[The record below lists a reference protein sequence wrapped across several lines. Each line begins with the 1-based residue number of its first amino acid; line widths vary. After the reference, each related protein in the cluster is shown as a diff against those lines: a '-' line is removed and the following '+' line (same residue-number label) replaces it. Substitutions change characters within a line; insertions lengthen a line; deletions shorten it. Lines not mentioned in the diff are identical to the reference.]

1 MDSII
6 KTTDTGMQKNCVDRS
21 IDSTAKS
28 RTSSLSSIS
37 LIIQQIKDQVV
48 GFSPSDK
55 QPVNQGEKGEQQ
67 KKERG
72 SSFAGSETSQ
82 QKIFSSEA
90 SSRKG
95 SINSRTAQGL
105 TDLHKDSV
113 GGPEDAPSFQSPISE
128 PYSLNSASSQSYMT
142 RENSISSAYPND
154 YCSGSGMRP
163 NAGPYYYGEYDQR
176 SLSSGYP
183 SQYDMGTYPPE
194 YQRAPPMS
202 SRYNPPYYDYEDDSS
217 YYSESSMGSSS
228 LPLRMRLQAGNL
240 SKSKFPPMPSNPNGI
255 IGDGRSTSRGKSPLG
270 MFVEVPLIS
279 RSPHCSRGL
288 V

>member
-6 KTTDTGMQKNCVDRS
+6 KTTDTGMQKNCVDQS

-28 RTSSLSSIS
+28 RASSLSSIS
-37 LIIQQIKDQVV
+37 LIIQQIKDQAV

-55 QPVNQGEKGEQQ
+55 QPINQGEKGEQQ

-82 QKIFSSEA
+82 PKIFSSEA
-90 SSRKG
+90 SSRKE

-113 GGPEDAPSFQSPISE
+113 GGPEDAPSFLSPISE
-128 PYSLNSASSQSYMT
+128 PYSLNSALSQSYMT
-142 RENSISSAYPND
+142 RENSISSTYPND
-154 YCSGSGMRP
+154 YCSGSSMRP
-163 NAGPYYYGEYDQR
+163 NAGPYYYGEYDM
-176 SLSSGYP
+176 
-183 SQYDMGTYPPE
+183 DTYPPE

-202 SRYNPPYYDYEDDSS
+202 GRYNPPYYDYEDDSS
-217 YYSESSMGSSS
+217 YYSESSMGNSS
-228 LPLRMRLQAGNL
+228 LPLRMCLQAENL
-240 SKSKFPPMPSNPNGI
+240 NKSKFPPMPSNPNGI

-270 MFVEVPLIS
+270 MFVVVPLIS
-279 RSPHCSRGL
+279 RSPHCPRGL